1 MLKEIIIAVQSYIKA
16 HQFIRKHR
24 LWKWILIPGF
34 IYAVLFVVSMYFF
47 GKSAT
52 HLIELVSIETGLK
65 AWVDKMQSS
74 LLGFF
79 FALGG
84 IMLWL
89 ILILLYFSLFK
100 YLWLIV
106 GSPVFGYLSEK
117 TATIMEGKDYPF
129 SLPRLLKD
137 MARGIK
143 LALRNVL
150 WQTVYTVTLLIIS
163 FIPVVG
169 WVTPLVVLL
178 IECYYYGFSM
188 LDYSCERQQLSPGQ
202 SIEFI
207 GKHKGLAIGNGLVF
221 YLMHGLIGI
230 GWVLAPAYAVVAAT
244 LSLYQSKDEK

>member
-117 TATIMEGKDYPF
+117 
-129 SLPRLLKD
+129 
-137 MARGIK
+137 
-143 LALRNVL
+143 
-150 WQTVYTVTLLIIS
+150 
-163 FIPVVG
+163 
-169 WVTPLVVLL
+169 
-178 IECYYYGFSM
+178 
-188 LDYSCERQQLSPGQ
+188 
-202 SIEFI
+202 
-207 GKHKGLAIGNGLVF
+207 
-221 YLMHGLIGI
+221 
-230 GWVLAPAYAVVAAT
+230 
-244 LSLYQSKDEK
+244 